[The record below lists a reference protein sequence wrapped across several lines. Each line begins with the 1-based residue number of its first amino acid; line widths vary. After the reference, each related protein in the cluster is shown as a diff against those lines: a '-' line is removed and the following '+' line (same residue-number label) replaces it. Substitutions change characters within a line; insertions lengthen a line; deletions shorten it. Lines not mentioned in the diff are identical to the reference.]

1 MTHGKSFILE
11 LLTKPFFEKV
21 FVKYFL
27 ATELSKIHMSRVF
40 PGLRMVAKKFET
52 ATGAA
57 SSIDEL
63 EWHHTLG
70 VLPKTKAGK

>member
-1 MTHGKSFILE
+1 M
-11 LLTKPFFEKV
+11 
-21 FVKYFL
+21 KYFL
-27 ATELSKIHMSRVF
+27 ASELSKIHMSRVF
-40 PGLRMVAKKFET
+40 PGLSMVAKKFET
-52 ATGAA
+52 A